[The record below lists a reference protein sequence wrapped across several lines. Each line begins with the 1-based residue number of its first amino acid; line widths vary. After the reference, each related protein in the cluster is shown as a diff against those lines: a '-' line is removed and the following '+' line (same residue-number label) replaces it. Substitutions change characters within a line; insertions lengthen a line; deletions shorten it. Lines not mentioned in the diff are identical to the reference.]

1 MPEEIE
7 GKSIGPNSALG
18 GSLDNTRMAHERTL
32 LAWVRTSTSLITF
45 GFTLYK
51 LFQTLDETGVRPAA
65 HHFLSSRRLGMSM
78 ILIAIIGLGLAIY
91 QYWSEMSKLRKIK
104 PDLAFSIAWVT
115 AIPIFLLGL
124 FFFLAA
130 AFRQ

>member
-1 MPEEIE
+1 MPDSVEV
-7 GKSIGPNSALG
+7 KSMGPDSAVE
-18 GSLDNTRMAHERTL
+18 NTRMAHERTL
-32 LAWVRTSTSLITF
+32 LAWVRTSTSLVTF

-51 LFQTLDETGVRPAA
+51 LFQTLEETGAYRTA
-65 HHFLSSRRLGMSM
+65 HHFLSPRRLGMSM
-78 ILIAIIGLGLAIY
+78 IAIAVLGLGLAIY
-91 QYWSEMSKLRKIK
+91 QYWSEMSKLRKLK
-104 PDLAFSIAWVT
+104 KDMAFSIAWVT